1 MMRENIKSLSELAP
15 IANSKRQFRV
25 NNFYRDALLLIVSTK
40 NKKMADQNSSSK
52 SLDEDVQAI
61 PDTRPV
67 QDLSINPEKDSK
79 VALLFSIWCAIAILL
94 SAFLVFQIQP
104 VFSKMI
110 LPWFGGSPAVW
121 TACLMFFQLTL
132 LAGYAYAFSI
142 NRLLPIKGQ
151 AIAHLVLVF
160 ASLLFLPII
169 PADSAKPIDGTF
181 PILRILWVLIST
193 IGLPYF
199 LLSSTAPLFQAWYAA
214 KLPGRTPYRLYALS
228 NAGSL
233 VALLSFPFLIEPTM
247 SSTLQA
253 YAWSAGLVTFGV
265 FTGLMTVIILRT
277 NNDPLIPEPDTRLN
291 ETTNEDESK
300 VTFNNWLVWISL
312 SAIGSFTLLS
322 ISNYLSQELTV
333 SPLMW
338 VLPLSLYL
346 ITFII
351 NFDRPQWY
359 NRHAWA
365 IASLV
370 SIFAFASLKNEKLTE
385 RFDALFDNL
394 GLELSIGDYEYD
406 VLVQSSFALASL
418 FFICMI
424 AHGELVRNKPAANRL
439 TSFYMAMATGG
450 AIGGMTVAILCP
462 YFFKTFFETPL
473 TLILGLILTLWI
485 ICQTG
490 FHKKLPASTGTRIAC
505 AVIGLYLFVIILK
518 CEWSGVNEDTFAKYR
533 NFYGTLRVDIENFG
547 DSELQGYGLYHGNT
561 FHGFQFTDP
570 ELRSQPTTYY
580 AHSSGLGAAFQYLQD
595 NNESL
600 RVGIV
605 GLGTGTTAT
614 YSRENDYFHFYEI
627 NPLVIK
633 IAKNTFSY
641 LNDCKGKTETTLA
654 DARIAMEREEDQ
666 KYNLVVL
673 DAFSG
678 DGIPAHLLT
687 LEAFDVYKKH
697 LAPNG
702 IVAVHISNRYL
713 NLFPVV
719 AGIAGHH
726 NLEMVYIEYIP
737 DDDSGMEEASS
748 DWILLTNNQ
757 DFIKDEDVQAIS
769 QDPRNWYRSP
779 IEWTDQYSNLIE
791 VMK

>member
-1 MMRENIKSLSELAP
+1 
-15 IANSKRQFRV
+15 
-25 NNFYRDALLLIVSTK
+25 
-40 NKKMADQNSSSK
+40 MADQNSSSTPSDVISQATATDAG
-52 SLDEDVQAI
+52 SLE
-61 PDTRPV
+61 V
-67 QDLSINPEKDSK
+67 QDRHIHPEKDSK
-79 VALLFSIWCAIAILL
+79 FALLFSIWCAIAILL

-132 LAGYAYAFSI
+132 LAGYAYAFTI
-142 NRLLPIKGQ
+142 NRLLSIKGQ
-151 AIAHLVLVF
+151 AIAHLALVF

-169 PADSAKPIDGTF
+169 PADSAKPVDGTF

-214 KLPGRTPYRLYALS
+214 KLPGRIPYRLYALS
-228 NAGSL
+228 NVGSL
-233 VALLSFPFLIEPTM
+233 VALLSFPFIIEPMM

-253 YAWSAGLVTFGV
+253 YAWSAGFITFGV
-265 FTGLMTVIILRT
+265 FTGLMTIVIFRT
-277 NNDPLIPEPDTRLN
+277 NNDPLIAATEARLPAN
-291 ETTNEDESK
+291 QETGEFKITLK
-300 VTFNNWLVWISL
+300 NWLVWISL
-312 SAIGSFTLLS
+312 SAIGSFALLS
-322 ISNYLSQELTV
+322 ISNHLTQELTV

-359 NRHAWA
+359 NRQAWA
-365 IASLV
+365 LASLLG
-370 SIFAFASLKNEKLTE
+370 IFAFASLKNEKLNE
-385 RFDALFDNL
+385 RFDALFNNL
-394 GLELSIGDYEYD
+394 GIELSIADYEYD
-406 VLVQSSFALASL
+406 VIVQSSFSLASL
-418 FFICMI
+418 FFICML

-450 AIGGMTVAILCP
+450 ALGGMTVAILCP
-462 YFFKTFFETPL
+462 YLFTTFFETPL
-473 TLILGLILTLWI
+473 TLILGLALTLWI

-490 FHKKLPASTGTRIAC
+490 FHKKLPAATGTRIAC
-505 AVIGLYLFVIILK
+505 IVIGLYVSFIILN
-518 CEWSGVNEDTFAKYR
+518 CEWSGVNKDTFAQYR
-533 NFYGTLRVDIENFG
+533 NFYGTLRVDTENIG
-547 DSELQGYGLYHGNT
+547 NSKLLGHGLYHGNT
-561 FHGFQFTDP
+561 FHGFQFTDS
-570 ELRSQPTTYY
+570 ELSTQPTTYY
-580 AHSSGLGAAFQYLQD
+580 AHSSGLGAAFQHLKK

-600 RVGIV
+600 RVGVV
-605 GLGTGTTAT
+605 GLGTGTTAI
-614 YSRENDYFHFYEI
+614 YARENDYFHFYEI
-627 NPLVIK
+627 NPDVIS
-633 IAKNTFSY
+633 IAKKTFSY
-641 LNDCKGKTETTLA
+641 LKKCKGTVETTLA
-654 DARIAMEREEDQ
+654 DARIAMEREENQ
-666 KYNLVVL
+666 KYDLIVL

-687 LEAFDVYKKH
+687 VEAFEVYQKH
-697 LAPNG
+697 LAPDG

-726 NLEMVYIEYIP
+726 NLEMVYIEYLP

-757 DFIKDEDVQAIS
+757 KFIEDEEVQELS
-769 QDPRNWYRSP
+769 QDPRNWYSRP
-779 IEWTDQYSNLIE
+779 IKWTDQYSNLIE

>member
-1 MMRENIKSLSELAP
+1 
-15 IANSKRQFRV
+15 
-25 NNFYRDALLLIVSTK
+25 
-40 NKKMADQNSSSK
+40 MADQNSSS
-52 SLDEDVQAI
+52 SSFDEKVQANANSLQ
-61 PDTRPV
+61 PRDVPHP
-67 QDLSINPEKDSK
+67 SEKDSK
-79 VALLFSIWCAIAILL
+79 VALLFSIWCAISILL

-151 AIAHLVLVF
+151 AVAHLTLVL

-169 PADSAKPIDGTF
+169 PADAAKPTDGAF

-214 KLPGRTPYRLYALS
+214 KLPGRIPYRLYALS
-228 NAGSL
+228 NVGSL
-233 VALLSFPFLIEPTM
+233 VALLSFPFIIEPMM

-253 YAWSAGLVTFGV
+253 YAWSAGFITFGV
-265 FTGLMTVIILRT
+265 FTALLTIVIFRT
-277 NNDPLIPEPDTRLN
+277 NNDPLIPTPEALLNATQDTG
-291 ETTNEDESK
+291 ESK
-300 VTFNNWLVWISL
+300 VTLKNWLVWISL
-312 SAIGSFTLLS
+312 AAIGSFTLLS
-322 ISNYLSQELTV
+322 ISNHLSQELTV

-359 NRHAWA
+359 NRQAWA

-370 SIFAFASLKNEKLTE
+370 GIFAFASLKNEKLTE
-385 RFDALFDNL
+385 RFDALFNNI

-406 VLVQSSFALASL
+406 VIVQSSFALASL
-418 FFICMI
+418 FFICMV

-450 AIGGMTVAILCP
+450 ALGGMTVAILCP
-462 YFFKTFFETPL
+462 SVFTTFFETPV
-473 TLILGLILTLWI
+473 TLIFGLVLTLWVI
-485 ICQTG
+485 GQTG

-505 AVIGLYLFVIILK
+505 VAIGLYLSVIILK
-518 CEWSGVNEDTFAKYR
+518 CDWSGVNEDTFAKYR
-533 NFYGTLRVDIENFG
+533 NFYGTLRVDIENVG
-547 DSELQGYGLYHGNT
+547 ESELQGYGLYHGNT

-570 ELRSQPTTYY
+570 EMRTEPTTYY
-580 AHSSGLGAAFQYLQD
+580 AHSSGLGAAFKHLQ
-595 NNESL
+595 NTNESL

-605 GLGTGTTAT
+605 GLGTGTTAI

-633 IAKNTFSY
+633 IAENTFSY
-641 LNDCKGKTETTLA
+641 LDASKGKVETTLA
-654 DARIAMEREEDQ
+654 DARIAMEREENQ
-666 KYNLVVL
+666 KYDLIVL

-687 LEAFDVYKKH
+687 VEAFDVYKKH

-719 AGIAGHH
+719 AGTAGHH
-726 NLEMVYIEYIP
+726 NLEMVYIEYLP
-737 DDDSGMEEASS
+737 DEDSGMEEASS

-757 DFIKDEDVQAIS
+757 EFIEDKEVQELS
-769 QDPRNWYRSP
+769 QDPRNYYQSP
-779 IEWTDQYSNLIE
+779 IKWTDQYSNLIE

>member
-1 MMRENIKSLSELAP
+1 MAHQNNSLTSPDSNTQPSPEPTDSREN
-15 IANSKRQFRV
+15 
-25 NNFYRDALLLIVSTK
+25 K
-40 NKKMADQNSSSK
+40 NLTSHPQ
-52 SLDEDVQAI
+52 
-61 PDTRPV
+61 
-67 QDLSINPEKDSK
+67 KDSK
-79 VALLFSIWCAIAILL
+79 IALLFSIWCAIAILL

-110 LPWFGGSPAVW
+110 LPWFGGGPAVW

-151 AIAHLVLVF
+151 AIAHLALVF
-160 ASLLFLPII
+160 ASFLFLPII
-169 PADSAKPIDGTF
+169 PVDSAKPVDGAF
-181 PILRILWVLIST
+181 PILRILWVLVST

-214 KLPGRTPYRLYALS
+214 KLPGRIPYRLYALS
-228 NAGSL
+228 NVGSL
-233 VALLSFPFLIEPTM
+233 VALLSFPFLIEPMM
-247 SSTLQA
+247 SSTFQA
-253 YAWSAGLVTFGV
+253 YAWSAGFITFGV
-265 FTGLMTVIILRT
+265 FTGLLTIVIFRT
-277 NNDPLIPEPDTRLN
+277 SDDALIPVPELLLSANQDTN
-291 ETTNEDESK
+291 ASK
-300 VTFNNWLVWISL
+300 ITLKNWLVWISL
-312 SAIGSFTLLS
+312 AAIGSFTLLS
-322 ISNYLSQELTV
+322 ISNHLSQELTV

-359 NRHAWA
+359 NRRAWA
-365 IASLV
+365 VASLV
-370 SIFAFASLKNEKLTE
+370 SIFAFASLKNEQLND
-385 RFDALFDNL
+385 RFDDLFNNL
-394 GLELSIGDYEYD
+394 GIELSVGDYEYD
-406 VLVQSSFALASL
+406 VVVQSSFSLASL

-450 AIGGMTVAILCP
+450 ALGGMTVAILCP
-462 YFFKTFFETPL
+462 YIFTTFFETPL
-473 TLILGLILTLWI
+473 TLILGLALTLWVI
-485 ICQTG
+485 GQTG

-505 AVIGLYLFVIILK
+505 VVLGLYLSVLILK

-533 NFYGTLRVDIENFG
+533 NFYGTLRVDIENVG

-570 ELRSQPTTYY
+570 EMSTQPTTYY
-580 AHSSGLGAAFQYLQD
+580 AHSSGLGAAFKHLQN

-605 GLGTGTTAT
+605 GLGTGTTAI
-614 YSRENDYFHFYEI
+614 YGRENDYFHFYEI
-627 NPLVIK
+627 NPDVIS
-633 IAKNTFSY
+633 IANKTFSY
-641 LNDCKGKTETTLA
+641 LESCKGKVETTLA
-654 DARIAMEREEDQ
+654 DARIAMEREENQ
-666 KYNLVVL
+666 KYDLIVL

-687 LEAFDVYKKH
+687 TEAFDVYKKH
-697 LAPNG
+697 LTPNG

-719 AGIAGHH
+719 AGTAGHH
-726 NLEMVYIEYIP
+726 NLEMVYIEHIP
-737 DDDSGMEEASS
+737 DDNSGMEEASS

-757 DFIKDEDVQAIS
+757 DFIEDEEVQELS
-769 QDPRNWYRSP
+769 QDPRQWYESP
-779 IEWTDQYSNLIE
+779 IKWTDQYSNLIE

>member
-1 MMRENIKSLSELAP
+1 
-15 IANSKRQFRV
+15 
-25 NNFYRDALLLIVSTK
+25 
-40 NKKMADQNSSSK
+40 MAVQNSSLT
-52 SLDEDVQAI
+52 SLDENIQANLDPRQVQE
-61 PDTRPV
+61 
-67 QDLSINPEKDSK
+67 QGNHPEKDSK
-79 VALLFSIWCAIAILL
+79 VAMLFSIWCAISILL

-132 LAGYAYAFSI
+132 LAGYAYAFSV
-142 NRLLPIKGQ
+142 NRLLPLKGQ
-151 AIAHLVLVF
+151 AIVHLALII
-160 ASLLFLPII
+160 ASLLYLPII
-169 PADSAKPIDGTF
+169 PADSAKPTDGAF

-214 KLPGRTPYRLYALS
+214 KLPGRVPYRLYALS
-228 NAGSL
+228 NVGSL
-233 VALLSFPFLIEPTM
+233 VALLSFPFLIEPMM

-253 YAWSAGLVTFGV
+253 YAWSAGFITFGV
-265 FTGLMTVIILRT
+265 FTGLMTIVILRT
-277 NNDPLIPEPDTRLN
+277 NNDPLISLPETILN
-291 ETTNEDESK
+291 ANAETADSK
-300 VTFNNWLVWISL
+300 VTLKNWLVWLSL
-312 SAIGSFTLLS
+312 AAIGSFTLLA
-322 ISNYLSQELTV
+322 ISNHLSQELTV

-359 NRHAWA
+359 NRRAWA

-370 SIFAFASLKNEKLTE
+370 GIFAFASVKNEKLTQ
-385 RFDALFDNL
+385 RFDILFNSL
-394 GLELSIGDYEYD
+394 GLELSLVDYKHD
-406 VLVQSSFALASL
+406 VIVQSSFALASL

-450 AIGGMTVAILCP
+450 ALGGMTVALLCP
-462 YFFKTFFETPL
+462 NLFTTFFETPL
-473 TLILGLILTLWI
+473 TLILGLALTLWVI
-485 ICQTG
+485 GQTG
-490 FHKKLPASTGTRIAC
+490 FHKKLPSSTGTKIAC
-505 AVIGLYLFVIILK
+505 VAIGLYLSVIILK

-533 NFYGTLRVDIENFG
+533 NFYGTLRVDIENIG
-547 DSELQGYGLYHGNT
+547 NSDLQGYGLYHGNT
-561 FHGFQFTDP
+561 FHGFQFTNP
-570 ELRSQPTTYY
+570 EMSTNPTTYY
-580 AHSSGLGAAFQYLQD
+580 AHSSGLGAAFKHLHQ

-605 GLGTGTTAT
+605 GLGTGTTAI

-633 IAKNTFSY
+633 IAENTFSY
-641 LNDCKGKTETTLA
+641 LGSSKGKVKTTLA
-654 DARIAMEREEDQ
+654 DARIAMEREENQ
-666 KYNLVVL
+666 KYNLIVL

-687 LEAFDVYKKH
+687 TEAFDVYKKH
-697 LAPNG
+697 LSPNG

-719 AGIAGHH
+719 AGTAGHH
-726 NLEMVYIEYIP
+726 NLEMVYIEYLQ

-757 DFIKDEDVQAIS
+757 EFIGDEEVQELS
-769 QDPRNWYRSP
+769 QDPRNYYQSP
-779 IEWTDQYSNLIE
+779 IKWTDQYSNLIE

>member
-1 MMRENIKSLSELAP
+1 
-15 IANSKRQFRV
+15 
-25 NNFYRDALLLIVSTK
+25 
-40 NKKMADQNSSSK
+40 MADQNSSLTSF
-52 SLDEDVQAI
+52 DEKVQANANSL
-61 PDTRPV
+61 PV
-67 QDLSINPEKDSK
+67 QAPEKDSK
-79 VALLFSIWCAIAILL
+79 VALLFSIWCAISILL

-151 AIAHLVLVF
+151 AVAHLALVL

-169 PADSAKPIDGTF
+169 PADSAKPTDGAF

-214 KLPGRTPYRLYALS
+214 KLPGRIPYRLYALS
-228 NAGSL
+228 NVGSL
-233 VALLSFPFLIEPTM
+233 VALLSFPFIIEPMM

-253 YAWSAGLVTFGV
+253 YAWSAGFITFGV
-265 FTGLMTVIILRT
+265 FTALLTIVIFQT
-277 NNDPLIPEPDTRLN
+277 NNDPLIPTPEALLN
-291 ETTNEDESK
+291 ANQDIGESK
-300 VTFNNWLVWISL
+300 VTLKNWLVWISL
-312 SAIGSFTLLS
+312 AAIGSFTLLS
-322 ISNYLSQELTV
+322 ISNHLSQELTV

-359 NRHAWA
+359 NRQAWA

-370 SIFAFASLKNEKLTE
+370 GIFAFASLKNEKLTE
-385 RFDALFDNL
+385 RFDALFNNIGL
-394 GLELSIGDYEYD
+394 GLSIGDYEYD
-406 VLVQSSFALASL
+406 VIVQSSFALASL
-418 FFICMI
+418 FFICMV

-450 AIGGMTVAILCP
+450 ALGGMTVAMLCP
-462 YFFKTFFETPL
+462 SVFTTFFETPV
-473 TLILGLILTLWI
+473 TLILGLALTLWVI
-485 ICQTG
+485 GQTG

-505 AVIGLYLFVIILK
+505 VAIGLYLSVIILK

-533 NFYGTLRVDIENFG
+533 NFYGTLRVDIENVG
-547 DSELQGYGLYHGNT
+547 NSEHQGYGLYHGNT

-570 ELRSQPTTYY
+570 EMRTKPTTYY
-580 AHSSGLGAAFQYLQD
+580 AHSSGLGAAFKHLQN

-605 GLGTGTTAT
+605 GLGTGTTAI

-633 IAKNTFSY
+633 IAENTFSY
-641 LNDCKGKTETTLA
+641 LDASKGKVETTLA
-654 DARIAMEREEDQ
+654 DARIAMEREENQ
-666 KYNLVVL
+666 KYDLIVL

-687 LEAFDVYKKH
+687 VEAFDVYKKH

-719 AGIAGHH
+719 AGTAGHH
-726 NLEMVYIEYIP
+726 NLEMVYIEYLP
-737 DDDSGMEEASS
+737 DEDSGMEEASS

-757 DFIKDEDVQAIS
+757 EFIEDKEVQELS
-769 QDPRNWYRSP
+769 QDPRNYYQSP
-779 IEWTDQYSNLIE
+779 IKWTDQYSNLIE

>member
-1 MMRENIKSLSELAP
+1 
-15 IANSKRQFRV
+15 
-25 NNFYRDALLLIVSTK
+25 
-40 NKKMADQNSSSK
+40 MAVQNSSLT
-52 SLDEDVQAI
+52 SLDENIQENLDPRQVQE
-61 PDTRPV
+61 
-67 QDLSINPEKDSK
+67 QGNHPEKDSK
-79 VALLFSIWCAIAILL
+79 VAMLFSIWCAISILL

-132 LAGYAYAFSI
+132 LAGYAYAFSV
-142 NRLLPIKGQ
+142 NRLLPLKGQ
-151 AIAHLVLVF
+151 AIVHLALII
-160 ASLLFLPII
+160 ASLLYLPII
-169 PADSAKPIDGTF
+169 PADSAKPTDGAF

-214 KLPGRTPYRLYALS
+214 KLPGRVPYRLYALS
-228 NAGSL
+228 NVGSL
-233 VALLSFPFLIEPTM
+233 VALLSFPFIIEPMM

-253 YAWSAGLVTFGV
+253 YAWSAGFITFGV
-265 FTGLMTVIILRT
+265 FTGLMTIVILRT
-277 NNDPLIPEPDTRLN
+277 NNDPLISLPEAILTAN
-291 ETTNEDESK
+291 AETADAK
-300 VTFNNWLVWISL
+300 VTLKNWLVWLSL
-312 SAIGSFTLLS
+312 AAIGSFTLLA
-322 ISNYLSQELTV
+322 ISNHLSQELTV

-359 NRHAWA
+359 NRRAWA

-370 SIFAFASLKNEKLTE
+370 GIFAFASVKNEKLTQ
-385 RFDALFDNL
+385 RFDILFNSL
-394 GLELSIGDYEYD
+394 GLELSLVDYKHD
-406 VLVQSSFALASL
+406 VIVQSSFALASL

-450 AIGGMTVAILCP
+450 ALGGMTVALLCP
-462 YFFKTFFETPL
+462 NLFTTFFETPL
-473 TLILGLILTLWI
+473 TLILGLALTLWVI
-485 ICQTG
+485 GQTG
-490 FHKKLPASTGTRIAC
+490 FHKKLPSSTGTKIAC
-505 AVIGLYLFVIILK
+505 VAIGLYLSVIILK

-533 NFYGTLRVDIENFG
+533 NFYGTLRVDIENIG
-547 DSELQGYGLYHGNT
+547 DSDLQGYGLYHGNT
-561 FHGFQFTDP
+561 FHGFQFTNP
-570 ELRSQPTTYY
+570 EMSTNPTTYY
-580 AHSSGLGAAFQYLQD
+580 AHSSGLGAAFKHLHQ

-605 GLGTGTTAT
+605 GLGTGTTAI

-633 IAKNTFSY
+633 IAENTFSY
-641 LNDCKGKTETTLA
+641 LGSSKGKVKTTLA
-654 DARIAMEREEDQ
+654 DARIAMEREENQ
-666 KYNLVVL
+666 KYNLIVL

-687 LEAFDVYKKH
+687 TEAFDVYKKH
-697 LAPNG
+697 LSPNG

-719 AGIAGHH
+719 AGTAGHH
-726 NLEMVYIEYIP
+726 NLEMVYIEYLQ

-757 DFIKDEDVQAIS
+757 EFIGDEEVQELS
-769 QDPRNWYRSP
+769 QDPRNYYQSP
-779 IEWTDQYSNLIE
+779 IKWTDQYSNLIE

>member
-1 MMRENIKSLSELAP
+1 
-15 IANSKRQFRV
+15 
-25 NNFYRDALLLIVSTK
+25 
-40 NKKMADQNSSSK
+40 MAVQNSSLT
-52 SLDEDVQAI
+52 SLDENIQENLDPRQVQE
-61 PDTRPV
+61 
-67 QDLSINPEKDSK
+67 QGNHPEKDSK
-79 VALLFSIWCAIAILL
+79 VAMLFSIWCAISILL

-132 LAGYAYAFSI
+132 LAGYAYAFSV
-142 NRLLPIKGQ
+142 NRLLPLKGQ
-151 AIAHLVLVF
+151 AIVHLALII
-160 ASLLFLPII
+160 ASLLYLPII
-169 PADSAKPIDGTF
+169 PADSAKPTDGAF

-214 KLPGRTPYRLYALS
+214 KLPGRVPYRLYALS
-228 NAGSL
+228 NVGSL
-233 VALLSFPFLIEPTM
+233 VALLSFPFIIEPMM

-253 YAWSAGLVTFGV
+253 YAWSAGFITFGV
-265 FTGLMTVIILRT
+265 FTGLMTIVILRT
-277 NNDPLIPEPDTRLN
+277 NNDPLISLPEAILN
-291 ETTNEDESK
+291 ANAETADSK
-300 VTFNNWLVWISL
+300 VTLKNWLVWLSL
-312 SAIGSFTLLS
+312 AAIGSFTLLA
-322 ISNYLSQELTV
+322 ISNHLSQELTV

-359 NRHAWA
+359 NRRAWA

-370 SIFAFASLKNEKLTE
+370 GIFAFASVKNEKLTQ
-385 RFDALFDNL
+385 RFDILFNSL
-394 GLELSIGDYEYD
+394 GLELSLVDYKHD
-406 VLVQSSFALASL
+406 VIVQSSFALASL

-450 AIGGMTVAILCP
+450 ALGGMTVALLCP
-462 YFFKTFFETPL
+462 NLFTTFFETPL
-473 TLILGLILTLWI
+473 TQILGLALTLWVI
-485 ICQTG
+485 GQTG
-490 FHKKLPASTGTRIAC
+490 FHKKLPSSTGTKIAC
-505 AVIGLYLFVIILK
+505 VAIGLYLSVIILK

-533 NFYGTLRVDIENFG
+533 NFYGTLRVDIENIG
-547 DSELQGYGLYHGNT
+547 DSDLQGYGLYHGNT
-561 FHGFQFTDP
+561 FHGFQFTNP
-570 ELRSQPTTYY
+570 EMSTNPTTYY
-580 AHSSGLGAAFQYLQD
+580 AHSSGLGAAFKHLHQ

-605 GLGTGTTAT
+605 GLGTGTTAI

-633 IAKNTFSY
+633 IAENTFSY
-641 LNDCKGKTETTLA
+641 LGSSKGKVKTTLA
-654 DARIAMEREEDQ
+654 DARIAMEREENQ
-666 KYNLVVL
+666 KYNLIVL

-687 LEAFDVYKKH
+687 TEAFDVYKKH
-697 LAPNG
+697 LSPNG

-719 AGIAGHH
+719 AGTAGHH
-726 NLEMVYIEYIP
+726 NLEMVYIEYLQ

-757 DFIKDEDVQAIS
+757 EFIGDEEVQELS
-769 QDPRNWYRSP
+769 QDPRNYYQSP
-779 IEWTDQYSNLIE
+779 IKWTDQYSNLIE